1 MDRANFQRVKE
12 LFRSA
17 VALEPAARRA
27 FLAQA
32 CPGDDALRFEVEE
45 LLRHS
50 DASQAD
56 FLLHAPAASPHK
68 PTAPLNIPG
77 FLLHERIAVGA
88 SSVVYRARQLQPRR
102 EVAVKVLRVDA
113 LGPAALERF
122 GREAQILATLQHPGI
137 AHVYGAGVTDGA
149 GDATPWI
156 AMELVHGA
164 TLERYCASAQPS
176 LSALLRLFV
185 ELCRALEHAHERGI
199 VHRDLKPSNVMVDET
214 GRVRVLDFGVARLS
228 DPEREPRERATLA
241 GALLGTLSYMAPEQ
255 ARGEHADVTPAADV
269 YALGALLFELIRG
282 RLPLE
287 VGNLELLDALRAVV
301 EVEPARLRD
310 GRPDISSELDAVVG
324 KCLEKEPRLRYAH
337 AGELADDLERHLE
350 HRPVLA
356 RRPSFATQAY
366 KLIQRHPTL
375 VSVGTAVVLALVAG
389 LLLSLYFLRE
399 LRQQQQRTSATLALL
414 ADQVIDLAPRLG
426 FGEDQRSRLE
436 QVESSLRGELEFDPS
451 SRTLRSRLSRMLYE
465 LACIDQRR
473 GEYASQRSHAS
484 NARALCEGLL
494 ADDPNDIDAWTQ
506 LSRLC
511 AKLGEAARD
520 LGSLAERDEWF
531 ARALEID
538 RRLVARSGR
547 DPELVEDLGWSLE
560 RVADGALQR
569 GDRQLATQLSAER
582 LSDACSLVELDGR
595 NWRFAYNLSHAHL
608 FQAHLDSEHVEPA
621 EIREHLLEGLR
632 SAELARE
639 LDPQRRDLMA
649 WLTVVYC
656 RTAAHERT
664 YGRIQ
669 DAWRCMREALRLAE
683 QVAVREPARADHAR
697 LLADAAHEYVLC
709 AEVLGRLEARG
720 EASRTLREVASLL
733 ERAGNERHAA
743 ELIAQANE
751 IDTGR

>member
-17 VALEPAARRA
+17 VALEPTARRA
-27 FLAQA
+27 FLEQA
-32 CPGDDALRFEVEE
+32 CPGDDTLRFEVEE

-56 FLLHAPAASPHK
+56 FLLHAPAASPHRAA
-68 PTAPLNIPG
+68 APLNIPG

-137 AHVYGAGVTDGA
+137 AHVYGAGVADGA
-149 GDATPWI
+149 GEATPWI

-185 ELCRALEHAHERGI
+185 ELCRALEHAHARGI

-214 GRVRVLDFGVARLS
+214 GRVRVLDFGVARLT
-228 DPEREPRERATLA
+228 DPEREPRERATRA

-324 KCLEKEPRLRYAH
+324 KCLEKDPGLRYAH
-337 AGELADDLERHLE
+337 AGALADDLQRYLDN
-350 HRPVLA
+350 RPVLA
-356 RRPSFATQAY
+356 RRPSLVTQAH
-366 KLIQRHPTL
+366 KLILRHSTL
-375 VSVGTAVVLALVAG
+375 ASVAAAIVLALAGG
-389 LLLSLYFLRE
+389 LLLSLHFLRE
-399 LRQQQQRTSATLALL
+399 QRRQQERTSEALAFF
-414 ADQVIDLAPRLG
+414 ANEVIDLAPRLG
-426 FGEDQRSRLE
+426 LGGDQRVRLE
-436 QVESSLRGELEFDPS
+436 DVELRLRGELEFDS
-451 SRTLRSRLSRMLYE
+451 DNRALRATLARTLYE
-465 LACIDQRR
+465 LACIDQDAR
-473 GEYASQRSHAS
+473 EFASQRSHAA

-494 ADDPNDIDAWTQ
+494 ADRPDDVDASTQ
-506 LSRLC
+506 LSRVC

-520 LGSLAERDEWF
+520 MGSQLERDEWF

-538 RRLVARSGR
+538 RRLVAEGGR

-560 RVADGALQR
+560 RVADAALLR
-569 GDRQLATQLSAER
+569 GDLPLAQQLAAER
-582 LSDACSLVELDGR
+582 MRDARELLESNPR
-595 NWRFAYNLSHAHL
+595 NWKFAFNLSHAHF
-608 FQAHLDSEHVEPA
+608 FQAHLDSGSAAVDARLTHVRRGVRLA
-621 EIREHLLEGLR
+621 EVA
-632 SAELARE
+632 SE
-639 LDPQRRDLMA
+639 LDPQRRDLVA
-649 WLTVVYC
+649 WLTVARC
-656 RTAAHERT
+656 RAAARYREC
-664 YGRIQ
+664 GRFL
-669 DAWRCMREALRLAE
+669 DAWPYIDGALGLAE
-683 QVAVREPARADHAR
+683 HLAVAEPARAEHVRILDETTREFVRCVDELDEPERRGRASEALRHVVR
-697 LLADAAHEYVLC
+697 LLKSIGSQRDAEALLALADKID
-709 AEVLGRLEARG
+709 AER
-720 EASRTLREVASLL
+720 
-733 ERAGNERHAA
+733 
-743 ELIAQANE
+743 
-751 IDTGR
+751 

>member
-77 FLLHERIAVGA
+77 FVLHERIAVGA

-214 GRVRVLDFGVARLS
+214 GRVRVLDFGVARLT
-228 DPEREPRERATLA
+228 DPEREPRERATRA

-255 ARGEHADVTPAADV
+255 ARGEHAEVTPAADV

-324 KCLEKEPRLRYAH
+324 KCLEKDPRQRYAH
-337 AGELADDLERHLE
+337 AGELADDLQRYLDN
-350 HRPVLA
+350 RPVLA
-356 RRPSFATQAY
+356 RRPSLVTQAH
-366 KLIQRHPTL
+366 KLILRHATL
-375 VSVGTAVVLALVAG
+375 ASVAAAIVLALVAG
-389 LLLSLYFLRE
+389 LLLSLHFLRAQR
-399 LRQQQQRTSATLALL
+399 LQQQRTSETLAFF
-414 ADQVIDLAPRLG
+414 ANEVIELAPRLG
-426 FGEDQRSRLE
+426 LGGDQRSRLE
-436 QVESSLRGELEFDPS
+436 EVELRLRGELELDS
-451 SRTLRSRLSRMLYE
+451 DNRALQATLARTLYE
-465 LACIDQRR
+465 LACIDQAS
-473 GEYASQRSHAS
+473 GEFASQRSHAAS
-484 NARALCEGLL
+484 ARALCEGLL
-494 ADDPNDIDAWTQ
+494 ALDPRDLDAWTQ
-506 LSRLC
+506 LSRTC

-520 LGSLAERDEWF
+520 LGSERERDEWF

-538 RRLVARSGR
+538 RRLVAQSAR
-547 DPELVEDLGWSLE
+547 DPELVEDLGWSLT
-560 RVADGALQR
+560 RVADAALRR
-569 GDRQLATQLSAER
+569 GDLELARRLAAER
-582 LSDACSLVELDGR
+582 LEDARTLLELNPR
-595 NWRFAYNLSHAHL
+595 NWKFAFNLSHAHF
-608 FQAHLDSEHVEPA
+608 FQAHVDGADADVEARLMHVRRGVRLA
-621 EIREHLLEGLR
+621 EVA
-632 SAELARE
+632 SQ
-639 LDPQRRDLMA
+639 LDPQRRDLVA
-649 WLTVVYC
+649 WLTVARC
-656 RTAAHERT
+656 RAAERHRECGRTNEAWT
-664 YGRIQ
+664 YIDG
-669 DAWRCMREALRLAE
+669 ALGLAE
-683 QVAVREPARADHAR
+683 HLAIAEPARAEHLRVLAETTREFVRCVDDLKDRGRRSRASEALRHVAPLLKSVGSQR
-697 LLADAAHEYVLC
+697 DADSLLTLAD
-709 AEVLGRLEARG
+709 
-720 EASRTLREVASLL
+720 
-733 ERAGNERHAA
+733 
-743 ELIAQANE
+743 E
-751 IDTGR
+751 IDAGR